1 MNADK
6 TKTDS
11 LSAFI
16 CVHPRLILAL
26 LLLFGFVGHVL
37 YVAIDPPITLAGDEA
52 HYWDWSRQ
60 LDWSYYSKGPAVAFL
75 IRGSCSLFG
84 ETELAVRL
92 PAMVLAVGTSLCTWW
107 LTRRIF
113 QSENVAL
120 GAVALTYIVPMYVAG
135 SMLMTIDSP
144 FYFCWAMATCFGY
157 LAAVEN
163 KKWAWPAAGVFVGL
177 GFLAKYASLLWLVGL
192 IVFLRIH
199 RRQVLATVWPW
210 VTVGISFAFTAP
222 VLIWNAHH
230 DWVSFGH
237 VARSTSEDQSHFNPL
252 SILANLGE
260 LVGGQIGLLN
270 PIVFGL
276 MVAAIVHALRRDRNE
291 RTGYLLSIG
300 LPFFGF
306 VALVT
311 LRKNTEP
318 NWPAPTYFT
327 LIPLTAAYVAR
338 GLSSRVQNRGAH
350 AADSS
355 WGKRTSGAEEST
367 ASAVASKMREVPPDL
382 RGWLTGAIVIGLCT
396 IVLLHESHW
405 FYRIIKLPPRKWDPS
420 ARLVGWDEIG
430 QAVSAEQK
438 ALGPDTMVIADK
450 YQLAGLMAFYVDGH
464 PKTFCL
470 GSYLADPKERDRL
483 TQYNLWPDRD
493 LSQPAL
499 HGRNAVFV
507 GHSSPD
513 LYAAFDRIEALPEL
527 PIVRHGVTI
536 RTQSIYRC
544 YGFHGIT
551 RPTDGL
557 TKR

>member
-16 CVHPRLILAL
+16 CVHLRLTLTL

-75 IRGSCSLFG
+75 IRGSCSIFG

-92 PAMVLAVGTSLCTWW
+92 PAMMLAVGTSLCTWW

-113 QSENVAL
+113 ESEKVAV

-144 FYFCWAMATCFGY
+144 FYFCWAMATCLGY

-192 IVFLRIH
+192 IVFLLIY
-199 RRQVLATVWPW
+199 RRRALATAWPW
-210 VTVGISFAFTAP
+210 LTVVISFAFTAP
-222 VLIWNAHH
+222 VLIWNSHH

-252 SILANLGE
+252 SVLANFAE

-276 MVAAIVHALRRDRNE
+276 MVAAIIYTFRRDRND

-327 LIPLTAAYVAR
+327 LIPLTAAYIAR
-338 GLSSRVQNRGAH
+338 T
-350 AADSS
+350 
-355 WGKRTSGAEEST
+355 WPK
-367 ASAVASKMREVPPDL
+367 P
-382 RGWLTGAIVIGLCT
+382 RGWLIGATAIGLCT
-396 IVLLHESHW
+396 IVVLHESNW
-405 FYRIIKLPPRKWDPS
+405 FYRVIKVPPRKWDPS

-430 QAVSAEQK
+430 RAVSAELK
-438 ALGPDTMVIADK
+438 TLGPDAMVIADK

-483 TQYNLWPDRD
+483 TQYDLWPDRD

-507 GHSSPD
+507 GHTSPD
-513 LYAAFDRIEALPEL
+513 LFAAFDRVQALPEL

-536 RTQSIYRC
+536 RTQSMYRC